1 MKRILS
7 FVFAIALSVACV
19 NVGAVYQVDGGPSVL
34 CDESY
39 AVTSQ

>member
-1 MKRILS
+1 MKKILS
-7 FVFAIALSVACV
+7 FLCAIALFIACTNVSVA
-19 NVGAVYQVDGGPSVL
+19 YQVDGGPSVL